1 MNPFEFF
8 GIPESILPDQKKI
21 RQKYLSIQMGEHP
34 DFGSDGQLSEK
45 ANEYYAIL
53 KSDILRV
60 KCILQINGT
69 VNINENV
76 LNSDFLMEMMEISD
90 EIEIGKSGNEIS
102 LNSAIKSIN
111 NQIDALKQELIDI
124 DNQVSNNKWSIKNF
138 STEIVGRL
146 NSWFQRYKYLS
157 RLEKNANG
165 IQEI

>member
-8 GIPESILPDQKKI
+8 GIPESILPDQKLI

-53 KSDILRV
+53 MSDILRI
-60 KCILQINGT
+60 KCLLQINGT

-90 EIEIGKSGNEIS
+90 EIEIGKSGNETS
-102 LNSAIKSIN
+102 LNLAIKSIN
-111 NQIDALKQELIDI
+111 KQLEALKQELVEIDQRVK
-124 DNQVSNNKWSIKNF
+124 DNNWSINNF
-138 STEIVGRL
+138 SSELIGSL
-146 NSWFQRYKYLS
+146 NSWFQRFKYLS

>member
-8 GIPESILPDQKKI
+8 GIPESILPDQKLI

-53 KSDILRV
+53 MSDILRV
-60 KCILQINGT
+60 KCLLQINGT
-69 VNINENV
+69 VNINENI

-90 EIEIGKSGNEIS
+90 EIEIGKSGNETS
-102 LNSAIKSIN
+102 LNLAIKSIN
-111 NQIDALKQELIDI
+111 KQLEALKQELVEIDQRVK
-124 DNQVSNNKWSIKNF
+124 DNNWSINNF
-138 STEIVGRL
+138 SSELIGSL
-146 NSWFQRYKYLS
+146 NSWFQRFKYLS